1 MNSLLKNLFISFIG
15 IFLLISILLL
25 VILWNFSNNIPDYK
39 FLKNYKPPVSSKVY
53 AGDGNLVADFSK
65 EKRIFVP
72 YRSIPKNVIN
82 AFLSAEDKNF
92 FSHPGVDAKGVL
104 RATINNFKNIMTSK
118 RLEGASTIT
127 QQVAKNFL
135 LTNEVSLNRKLKEAI
150 LAFRIERALTKERI
164 LELYLNQIYL
174 GSGAYGVAAASLEYF
189 DKSIKE
195 LDYAEAALLALDD
208 AGLDIGNM
216 EAFYCGNLGQANAM
230 VGQRILQEI
239 GQTGIPV
246 VNCSNACATGATAFR
261 EAWTSIKAGLYDVV
275 LAVGVEQ
282 MGTGLL
288 GGAGGG
294 VGIPKEGLL
303 GSGTMPAVFAE
314 AGMEH
319 ARQYG
324 TTFEQFAKIS
334 VKNHHHSTM
343 NPKARY
349 QIETPLDE
357 VMNAEMIS
365 YPNTKLMCSVNVD
378 GAAAAVLVSEKKAKE
393 LGMQRAV
400 RIKASVMTS
409 DPYQERDLVMP
420 DVNSC
425 TRKAAAEAYEMAGLN
440 SEDIDL
446 VELHDCFATA
456 EMLHYENLGLC
467 GDGEAGRLIDEG
479 EVELGGRIPVNV
491 SGGLLSK
498 GHPLGA
504 TGIAN
509 IYEVCT
515 HLRGEAGA
523 RQVENAKIGM
533 THVIGLGSAC
543 GIHILEKV

>member
-1 MNSLLKNLFISFIG
+1 MSD
-15 IFLLISILLL
+15 
-25 VILWNFSNNIPDYK
+25 V
-39 FLKNYKPPVSSKVY
+39 
-53 AGDGNLVADFSK
+53 
-65 EKRIFVP
+65 FV
-72 YRSIPKNVIN
+72 
-82 AFLSAEDKNF
+82 L
-92 FSHPGVDAKGVL
+92 GVDMIKFGRFPDRTVPD
-104 RATINNFKNIMTSK
+104 
-118 RLEGASTIT
+118 
-127 QQVAKNFL
+127 
-135 LTNEVSLNRKLKEAI
+135 
-150 LAFRIERALTKERI
+150 
-164 LELYLNQIYL
+164 L
-174 GSGAYGVAAASLEYF
+174 G
-189 DKSIKE
+189 
-195 LDYAEAALLALDD
+195 AEAALLALDD
-208 AGLDIGNM
+208 AGLNINDM

-246 VNCSNACATGATAFR
+246 VNCANACATGATAFR

-282 MGTGLL
+282 MGSGLL

-294 VGIPKEGLL
+294 KGIPKEGLL

-319 ARQYG
+319 TRNYG

-378 GAAAAVLVSEKKAKE
+378 GAAAAILVSEKKAKE
-393 LGMQRAV
+393 LGMARAV
-400 RIKASVMTS
+400 KVRASILTS

-425 TRKAAAEAYEMAGLN
+425 TRKAAKEAYEMAGLGAD
-440 SEDIDL
+440 DIDL

-467 GDGEAGRLIDEG
+467 GDGEAGRMIDEG

-515 HLRGEAGA
+515 HLRGEAGE
-523 RQVENAKIGM
+523 RQVKNARIGM

-543 GIHILEKV
+543 GIHILEKA

>member
-1 MNSLLKNLFISFIG
+1 MSDVY
-15 IFLLISILLL
+15 IL
-25 VILWNFSNNIPDYK
+25 
-39 FLKNYKPPVSSKVY
+39 
-53 AGDGNLVADFSK
+53 
-65 EKRIFVP
+65 
-72 YRSIPKNVIN
+72 
-82 AFLSAEDKNF
+82 
-92 FSHPGVDAKGVL
+92 GVDMIKFGRFPDRSVP
-104 RATINNFKNIMTSK
+104 NI
-118 RLEGASTIT
+118 G
-127 QQVAKNFL
+127 
-135 LTNEVSLNRKLKEAI
+135 
-150 LAFRIERALTKERI
+150 
-164 LELYLNQIYL
+164 
-174 GSGAYGVAAASLEYF
+174 
-189 DKSIKE
+189 
-195 LDYAEAALLALDD
+195 AEAALMALDD
-208 AGLDIGNM
+208 AGLTIEDM
-216 EAFYCGNLGQANAM
+216 QALYCGNLGQSSGM

-246 VNCSNACATGATAFR
+246 VNCANACATGATAFR
-261 EAWTSIKAGLYDVV
+261 EAWTAIKADLYDVV

-282 MGTGLL
+282 MGKGLL
-288 GGAGGG
+288 GGTGAGK
-294 VGIPKEGLL
+294 GIPKEGLL

-319 ARQYG
+319 ARNYG

-343 NPKARY
+343 NPKAMY
-349 QIETPLDE
+349 QIETPLEE

-378 GAAAAVLVSEKKAKE
+378 GSAAAVLVSEKKAKE
-393 LGMQRAV
+393 LGMDRAV
-400 RIKASVMTS
+400 KVRASVITS

-425 TRKAAAEAYEMAGLN
+425 TRKAAKEAYEMAGVGP
-440 SEDIDL
+440 EDINL

-467 GDGEAGRLIDEG
+467 GDGEAGKMIDDG
-479 EVELGGRIPVNV
+479 EVELGGKIPVNV

-509 IYEVCT
+509 IYEVST
-515 HLRGEAGA
+515 HLRGEAGE
-523 RQVENAKIGM
+523 RQVEGAKLGL

-543 GIHILEKV
+543 GIHILEKAN

>member
-1 MNSLLKNLFISFIG
+1 MS
-15 IFLLISILLL
+15 
-25 VILWNFSNNIPDYK
+25 D
-39 FLKNYKPPVSSKVY
+39 VY
-53 AGDGNLVADFSK
+53 VL
-65 EKRIFVP
+65 
-72 YRSIPKNVIN
+72 
-82 AFLSAEDKNF
+82 
-92 FSHPGVDAKGVL
+92 GVDMIKFGRFPDRTVPD
-104 RATINNFKNIMTSK
+104 
-118 RLEGASTIT
+118 
-127 QQVAKNFL
+127 
-135 LTNEVSLNRKLKEAI
+135 
-150 LAFRIERALTKERI
+150 
-164 LELYLNQIYL
+164 L
-174 GSGAYGVAAASLEYF
+174 G
-189 DKSIKE
+189 
-195 LDYAEAALLALDD
+195 AEAALLALDD
-208 AGLDIGNM
+208 AGLTIDKM

-288 GGAGGG
+288 GGSGGG
-294 VGIPKEGLL
+294 KGIPKEGLL

-319 ARQYG
+319 SRQYG

-334 VKNHHHSTM
+334 VTNHHHSTM

-393 LGMQRAV
+393 LGMGRSV
-400 RIKASVMTS
+400 RVKASVLTS

-425 TRKAAAEAYEMAGLN
+425 TRKAAKEAYEMAGLGAD
-440 SEDIDL
+440 DIDL

-467 GDGEAGRLIDEG
+467 EDGEAGRLIDEG
-479 EVELGGRIPVNV
+479 EVELGGRVPVNV

-515 HLRGEAGA
+515 HLRGEAGE
-523 RQVENAKIGM
+523 RQVEGAKIGL

-543 GIHILEKV
+543 GIHILEKA